1 MATRIIN
8 KNANLW
14 ASPKAK
20 LSVPFDATWEGFFSF
35 GVDAATSARN
45 LIEGGVALAIIG
57 SPVYGANYIELT
69 GAQVAYLV
77 TSIKNSTDMTI
88 VATVKPLEEKGIAV
102 VTNYQSQRED
112 ATRLCVGTSL
122 AFDVGSNSTDGNVIS
137 RFNHAVLVSGVSTGA
152 AAETSAASP
161 IGSWYMISGRVKNS
175 DRTRRVDNLTAGTS
189 GVNLPVV
196 NPVDLGDVFRLGS
209 AYNSQFPGKCQL
221 CEVAII
227 SEYISDA
234 DFSTLTRLMR
244 ASAAR
249 KGITV

>member
-8 KNANLW
+8 KNASLW

-20 LSVPFDATWEGFFSF
+20 LSVPFDAAWEGFFSF
-35 GVDAATSARN
+35 GVDAATSVRN
-45 LIEGGVALAIIG
+45 LIDGGAALSVIG
-57 SPVYGANYIELT
+57 SPTYGANYIELK
-69 GAQVAYLV
+69 GAQMAYLV

-112 ATRLCVGTSL
+112 ATGLCVGTSL
-122 AFDVGSNSTDGNVIS
+122 GFDVGSSSTDGKVIS
-137 RFNHAVLVSGVSTGA
+137 RFNHAVLVSGVSTGV
-152 AAETSAASP
+152 AAETSEASP
-161 IGSWYMISGRVKNS
+161 IDSWYMISGRGKNS
-175 DRTRRVDNLTAGTS
+175 DRTRRVDNLTAGTRGTNS
-189 GVNLPVV
+189 PVA
-196 NPVDLGDVFRLGS
+196 NPADLGGVLRLGS

-234 DFSTLTRLMR
+234 DFSTLTQFMR
-244 ASAAR
+244 ASAAK

>member
-8 KNANLW
+8 KNASLW

-20 LSVPFDATWEGFFSF
+20 LSVPFDAAWSGFFSF
-35 GVDAATSARN
+35 GVDAATTVRN
-45 LIEGGVALAIIG
+45 LIDGGAALSVIG
-57 SPVYGANYIELT
+57 SPVYGANYVELT

-88 VATVKPLEEKGIAV
+88 VATAKPLEEKGIAV
-102 VTNYQSQRED
+102 VSDYQSQRLD
-112 ATRLCVGTSL
+112 ATGLCLGTQL
-122 AFDVGSNSTDGNVIS
+122 AFDVGSNSTNGNVIT
-137 RFNHAVLVSGVSTGA
+137 RFQHSVLVSGVSTGA
-152 AAETSAASP
+152 AAETATESP
-161 IGSWYMISGRVKNS
+161 INQWYMISGRVKNS

-189 GVNLPVV
+189 GTNLPAV

-209 AYNSQFPGKCQL
+209 AYNSQFPGKCQI

-234 DFSTLTRLMR
+234 DFSTLTQFMR
-244 ASAAR
+244 ASAAK
-249 KGITV
+249 KGVTV